1 MSKRDMTRI
10 AIVAG
15 AAALIVWYMQK
26 REAEA
31 KAKAETKTIA
41 DAMGFATGGAI
52 DISGMMGLKT

>member
-1 MSKRDMTRI
+1 MTRI